1 MKLFI
6 QDDDKDDDTHENSI
20 QCLTN
25 KVPDV
30 ARRDA
35 NCANNIGKFINAS
48 LTLVGRE
55 NYDYNPDDYSY
66 DDYDYNIPQD
76 TIDVICEPNCMS
88 ELNELYQQCPDYD
101 VSLLSS
107 TVYYVIQHEQIV

>member
-6 QDDDKDDDTHENSI
+6 QDDDTHENRI

-66 DDYDYNIPQD
+66 DDYAYSTYYYNVSQD
-76 TIDVICEPNCMS
+76 TIDVICEPNCTS
-88 ELNELYQQCPDYD
+88 ELNELYQQCTDDD
-101 VSLLSS
+101 VSVLIL
-107 TVYYVIQHEQIV
+107 YYIVE

>member
-6 QDDDKDDDTHENSI
+6 QDDDTHENSI

-48 LTLVGRE
+48 LTLIGRE

-66 DDYDYNIPQD
+66 DDYAYSTYYMII
-76 TIDVICEPNCMS
+76 TIMYLKIQLMS
-88 ELNELYQQCPDYD
+88 SVNQ
-101 VSLLSS
+101 
-107 TVYYVIQHEQIV
+107 TV